1 MSDTG
6 TSGRKRSIRPS
17 KRLNAL
23 AGDGAVGVP
32 AAVNARTEK
41 VLALK
46 QRIEAA
52 DFDLDA
58 EFRRAA
64 ARMLEVEFA

>member
-23 AGDGAVGVP
+23 AGEGAGVIP

-46 QRIEAA
+46 QRVTDPA
-52 DFDLDA
+52 FDLDG

>member
-23 AGDGAVGVP
+23 AGEAAVVVP
-32 AAVNARTEK
+32 ATVNTRTEK
-41 VLALK
+41 VMALK
-46 QRIEAA
+46 QRIA
-52 DFDLDA
+52 DPAFEIDV